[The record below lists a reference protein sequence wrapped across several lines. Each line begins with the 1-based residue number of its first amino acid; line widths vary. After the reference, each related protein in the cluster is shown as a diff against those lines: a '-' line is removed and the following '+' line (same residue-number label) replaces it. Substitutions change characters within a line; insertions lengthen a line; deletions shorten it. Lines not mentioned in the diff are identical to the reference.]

1 MEVDRAFLSR
11 KSEVYKHQV
20 VGFSSCTW
28 LPSHAGPSG
37 NDTGDENCTTDLSS
51 FPSYRYNF
59 PKLREILECGR
70 QQRKYQEYYNSH
82 RDATSF
88 ENDSSSYDNCQSQDW
103 RNEAAQE
110 IASLIR
116 SLDAAAATLQSP
128 LLPEE
133 SDTSN

>member
-1 MEVDRAFLSR
+1 LDRAFLSR
-11 KSEVYKHQV
+11 KSEAYKHQV
-20 VGFSSCTW
+20 VGYSSCSW
-28 LPSHAGPSG
+28 LPRHGEG
-37 NDTGDENCTTDLSS
+37 GGGGENCTTDLSS
-51 FPSYRYNF
+51 FPSFRYNF

-70 QQRKYQEYYNSH
+70 RLRRSSGLGSGKESRGQDNKGEEL
-82 RDATSF
+82 DEGTSQP
-88 ENDSSSYDNCQSQDW
+88 CQSQDW